1 MDKVTHYVMNVDYE
15 SQRDDRAS
23 SRAEAL
29 IIMLNRPD
37 ATGSRILLQRGFR
50 YEDEFVRQN
59 GRWLISKRTVIPLW
73 MTKSETVPV
82 DCSPGNEITLQQIA
96 SYRTVGRHV
105 RESGRSSL

>member
-1 MDKVTHYVMNVDYE
+1 LGRGDGRIALMDKVTHYVMNVDYE

-82 DCSPGNEITLQQIA
+82 DCSQGT
-96 SYRTVGRHV
+96 R
-105 RESGRSSL
+105 